1 MKRAALAAASA
12 LSLAAV
18 LTACSGDSGT
28 GTDAKPESSPSSQ
41 KARQVSPAERL
52 AQTMV
57 TKADVSGYAVKD
69 LEAEFRLAKSPS
81 EVTLDK
87 PACAPLAYAMNQLP
101 LGEPEAELTKVLST
115 SKYGDE
121 DVYITLTAYKAG
133 KAQSAMAG
141 LSKALDDC
149 GDGFTA
155 KSKNSSSTYD
165 SVTAEKPTAVAAG
178 DETVAFKATMTFRG
192 ASHVLHTE
200 AVRRGDV
207 VAVYFS
213 VNGIAIA
220 NVAPSDAKMPAAV
233 VKTQN
238 EKLG

>member
-18 LTACSGDSGT
+18 LTACSGGDNGT

-57 TKADVSGYAVKD
+57 TKADVSGYVVKD
-69 LEAEFRLAKSPS
+69 LEAEFRLATSPS

-121 DVYITLTAYKAG
+121 DVYITLTAYKTG
-133 KAQSAMAG
+133 KAQSALAD
-141 LSKALDDC
+141 LSKAVDDC

-155 KSKNSSSTYD
+155 KSKSGNSAYD

-220 NVAPSDAKMPAAV
+220 NVTPSDAKMPTAV
-233 VKTQN
+233 VK
-238 EKLG
+238 